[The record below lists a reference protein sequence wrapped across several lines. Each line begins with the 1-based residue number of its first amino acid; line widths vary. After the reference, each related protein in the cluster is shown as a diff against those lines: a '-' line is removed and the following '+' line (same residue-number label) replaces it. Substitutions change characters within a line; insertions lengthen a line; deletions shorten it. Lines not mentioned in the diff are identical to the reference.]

1 MDQQANEDRSNEIQ
15 TSRRRLLKAIAL
27 GGAAS
32 VVLPEKWVKPIIDAV
47 IVPAHAQ
54 GSITVINGIYTNQPA
69 PVVTFNPGN
78 LMDRFAGLLI
88 SSAHADEETC
98 ALANVECLALDF
110 SNNPDVAIFYHNG
123 SSIAGDSTTAY
134 PNNSVAN
141 FTVGG
146 HSFTNVV
153 VSSTQLTGII
163 SCSVSN
169 ATITSSFVLP
179 KASGH
184 ACLLAPV

>member
-1 MDQQANEDRSNEIQ
+1 MDQQANEDRSNEIH

-32 VVLPEKWVKPIIDAV
+32 VGLPEKWVNPIIDAV

-88 SSAHADEETC
+88 SSAHAEITTC
-98 ALANVECLALDF
+98 ALGNVECLALDF
-110 SNNPDVAIFYHNG
+110 SNNPNVAIYYRNG
-123 SSIAGDSTTAY
+123 SVEGIHTTAY

-146 HSFTNVV
+146 HSFTNLV
-153 VSSTQLTGII
+153 VSSLQLTGNI
-163 SCSVSN
+163 SCSVDN

-179 KASGH
+179 KASVNY
-184 ACLLAPV
+184 CSPPI